1 MNRIDLSTRYLGI
14 GLKHPIVASA
24 SPLTGSIESLK
35 RLEDGGV
42 AAVVLPSL
50 FEEQIEHEEM
60 ATHNLML
67 YGSELSPEAS
77 GFFPE
82 QPQYTTGPDRYLTL
96 IADAKQALAVPV
108 IASLNGYTPGGWT
121 SIAKQCEQAGADAIE
136 LNVYF
141 LATNLDDSSAAV
153 EARYIDLVKSVVGQV
168 KIPVA
173 VKVAPYFSAMANM
186 ASRLAG
192 AGASGLVL
200 FNRFLQ
206 PDIELEELQV
216 APHLVLST
224 SDELRLALRWPCSDR
239 WCPYGG
245 RRAQAAS
252 GRRRLRDAREQP
264 AEERPGA
271 RWRAGP
277 RRRGVADG
285 ARLRFGRADEGF
297 AEPAGLSRPGCL
309 RARQLHEGTQVVHE
323 RIRVKAHPDG
333 QFALRVNRRSTGCP
347 IPPGGFNGPVDQ
359 RRLHG
364 MRRLQAGLPE
374 RSDQ

>member
-24 SPLTGSIESLK
+24 SPLTGSIDSLK

-50 FEEQIEHEEM
+50 FEEQIEHDEM

-82 QPQYTTGPDRYLTL
+82 QPQYATGPDRYLTL
-96 IADAKQALAVPV
+96 IADAKKALAVPV

-121 SIAKQCEQAGADAIE
+121 SIARQCEQAGADAIE

-153 EARYIDLVKSVVGQV
+153 EARYVDLVKSVVGQV

-186 ASRLAG
+186 ASRLAA

-224 SDELRLALRWPCSDR
+224 SDELRLALRWIAILRGRVQASFAAT
-239 WCPYGG
+239 GG
-245 RRAQAAS
+245 AHTADDVLKLLLAGADCVMLAS
-252 GRRRLRDAREQP
+252 SLLKKGP
-264 AEERPGA
+264 AHIGTLV
-271 RWRAGP
+271 
-277 RRRGVADG
+277 RGVEAWLAERGYDSVEQMKG
-285 ARLRFGRADEGF
+285 SLSQQACPDPDAFERANYMKALKSYTSEF
-297 AEPAGLSRPGCL
+297 A
-309 RARQLHEGTQVVHE
+309 
-323 RIRVKAHPDG
+323 
-333 QFALRVNRRSTGCP
+333 
-347 IPPGGFNGPVDQ
+347 
-359 RRLHG
+359 
-364 MRRLQAGLPE
+364 
-374 RSDQ
+374 